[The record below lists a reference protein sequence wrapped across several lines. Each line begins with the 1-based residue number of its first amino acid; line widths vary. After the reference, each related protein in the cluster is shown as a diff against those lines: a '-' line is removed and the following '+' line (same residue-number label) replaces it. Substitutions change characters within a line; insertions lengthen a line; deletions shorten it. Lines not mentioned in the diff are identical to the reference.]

1 MAAAEAI
8 ALDRLNLMRFAARRR
23 FGSEAGTVV
32 GVGAGSAPA
41 ERGPPVGT
49 PEGMAH
55 WLVAHRERQVTLSIV
70 DPQQAA
76 KQAPSCG
83 GCSARSAT
91 PTSEP
96 DRAVSRHRTM
106 ALFGTRFDDPAPYMR
121 HLYERMSPDCHLVFI

>member
-1 MAAAEAI
+1 
-8 ALDRLNLMRFAARRR
+8 
-23 FGSEAGTVV
+23 
-32 GVGAGSAPA
+32 
-41 ERGPPVGT
+41 
-49 PEGMAH
+49 MAH
-55 WLVAHRERQVTLSIV
+55 WLVADRERQVTLSIE
-70 DPQQAA
+70 QAA

-96 DRAVSRHRTM
+96 DREVSRHRTM